1 VIEHRDLSNSDRFRR
16 RDFRYEP
23 TQQPDWAARL
33 TLYPVCS
40 ETLIAPREHGL
51 HIHLLGSVGLQRL
64 PASTTDVGAIAVTRS
79 GLPTL
84 GAMLP
89 VWYDARLRRSIFQM
103 GAGGSVDLS
112 RSAFDMAA
120 AYGSLGLDLS
130 ALSLTRGNGWPFVAV
145 QAGVGVRYKGLIQG
159 NIQDSYLVE
168 DPVNRRGLYLGLLVT
183 TKLGP
188 VHASIYARYFNRL
201 RLDEQERD
209 RREDLREQYAATG
222 LGGDGSDGRPPDQL
236 RLGVGIDLYAT
247 ISSLVELGL
256 GRGAR
261 RP

>member
-1 VIEHRDLSNSDRFRR
+1 
-16 RDFRYEP
+16 
-23 TQQPDWAARL
+23 
-33 TLYPVCS
+33 
-40 ETLIAPREHGL
+40 
-51 HIHLLGSVGLQRL
+51 
-64 PASTTDVGAIAVTRS
+64 
-79 GLPTL
+79 
-84 GAMLP
+84 
-89 VWYDARLRRSIFQM
+89 
-103 GAGGSVDLS
+103 
-112 RSAFDMAA
+112 MAA
-120 AYGSLGLDLS
+120 VYGSLGMDLS
-130 ALSLTRGNGWPFVAV
+130 ALSLTRGSGWPFVALH
-145 QAGVGVRYKGLIQG
+145 AGIGVRYKGWIQG
-159 NIQDSYLVE
+159 NIRDSYLVA

-188 VHASIYARYFNRL
+188 IHASIYARYFNRVL
-201 RLDEQERD
+201 LDEQERD